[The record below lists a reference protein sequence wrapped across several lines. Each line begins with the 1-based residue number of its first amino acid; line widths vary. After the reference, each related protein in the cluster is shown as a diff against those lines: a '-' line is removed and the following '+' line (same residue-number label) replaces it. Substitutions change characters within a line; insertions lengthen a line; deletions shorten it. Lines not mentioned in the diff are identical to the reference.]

1 MRMSAWSS
9 DVCPSELNG
18 RCTRTGLAAALLLSA
33 APRWAADSTRVG
45 IGVDYSRGDYGGTLE
60 TSIVSV
66 PLSLQVRRGRWQFD
80 ANLPWLRVSGERNV
94 VPGLGLLGTGLPGD
108 DESGNER
115 TTTPGVGHLS
125 LAPRSPF
132 ELGSASC
139 AERG

>member
-33 APRWAADSTRVG
+33 APLWAADSTRVG

-80 ANLPWLRVSGERNV
+80 ANLPWLRVSGDRNV
-94 VPGLGLLGTGLPGD
+94 RSEEHTSELK
-108 DESGNER
+108 
-115 TTTPGVGHLS
+115 S
-125 LAPRSPF
+125 LMRISYADFCLKKKKQKTRDHHN
-132 ELGSASC
+132 
-139 AERG
+139 